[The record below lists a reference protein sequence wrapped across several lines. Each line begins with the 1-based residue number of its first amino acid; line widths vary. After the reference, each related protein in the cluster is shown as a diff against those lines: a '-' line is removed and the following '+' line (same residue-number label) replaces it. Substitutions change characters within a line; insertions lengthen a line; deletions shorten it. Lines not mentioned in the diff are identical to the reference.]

1 MTGKVESEKLG
12 TDTELQKK
20 SPLPTGGARQVENVA
35 KPIPA
40 TTKSKEDSGASSP
53 ATLTGLAKLDAHTFN
68 TWTHG
73 DSRRRIDVPP
83 RLPFDLRQHKL
94 SIAIFTFLAY
104 AECCFIPLGLYYGL
118 SKGTSMRSGLYF
130 AIITSLFGSVSGY
143 EFAMRSWRIMR
154 YGEDY
159 RPLYGSQ
166 YFRGFDATQYVLLT
180 PFTIMTIIQVVFSC
194 PRYPSV
200 KALALPM
207 PVGLIV
213 LGGIFVVN
221 GVAAQR
227 GWRLMHT
234 RLSSHVRN
242 TVCPPLTFVFLEDV
256 CAVDG
261 QGGKRYRKAAM
272 ARYHASPHFRAM
284 LMKLQWFWAVSAIV
298 VGAAVIALIWVVR
311 EDVAYGVGW
320 GVPSLWTAVGTWLT
334 VVWVQRE
341 LRIEKVTWMSHR
353 INSA

>member
-1 MTGKVESEKLG
+1 MTGKVESGKPG
-12 TDTELQKK
+12 IDTKLQKK
-20 SPLPTGGARQVENVA
+20 SSELDTGARQVENVA
-35 KPIPA
+35 KPARSA
-40 TTKSKEDSGASSP
+40 TRTKGSSDASSP
-53 ATLTGLAKLDAHTFN
+53 STLADGAKLDTHTFN
-68 TWTHG
+68 TLSHG
-73 DSRRRIDVPP
+73 DSRRRIDGPP

-94 SIAIFTFLAY
+94 SIAIFAFLAY

-130 AIITSLFGSVSGY
+130 AVITSLFGFVSGY

-154 YGEDY
+154 YGEDF

-200 KALALPM
+200 RALALPM

-213 LGGIFVVN
+213 IGGIFVVN

-227 GWRLMHT
+227 GWRLMHI

-284 LMKLQWFWAVSAIV
+284 LMKLQWFWAISAIV
-298 VGAAVIALIWVVR
+298 VGAAVTVVIWFIR
-311 EDVAYGVGW
+311 EDVAYGLGW
-320 GVPSLWTAVGTWLT
+320 GVPSFWTAVGIWLT

-341 LRIEKVTWMSHR
+341 LRIEKVTWIPDR
-353 INSA
+353 VTSA